1 MSANNPPKIIVI
13 DDEECIRDSF
23 KWFLEDKGYQVIT
36 AACPTNCP
44 VYHGD
49 HCNQEQACGDL
60 VLVDFNMPKMTGLEF
75 IEQMAQNGCKAGPE
89 KKFIMSG
96 NPDAIDKQRAQAI
109 GCTILQKP
117 VALAQL
123 EQIVR
128 MATKPD
134 KE

>member
-1 MSANNPPKIIVI
+1 MTATPPPKIIVI

-23 KWFLEDKGYQVIT
+23 KWFLEDKGYHVIT
-36 AACPTNCP
+36 ADCPTTCP
-44 VYHGD
+44 IYHGD
-49 HCNQEQACGDL
+49 HCTQEQACGDL
-60 VLVDFNMPKMTGLEF
+60 LFVDFNMPKMTGLEF
-75 IEQMAQNGCKAGPE
+75 IEQMAQKGCKAGPE

-96 NPDAIDKQRAQAI
+96 NPDAIEKDRVNTI
-109 GCTILQKP
+109 GCKVLQKP

-123 EQIVR
+123 EQIIS